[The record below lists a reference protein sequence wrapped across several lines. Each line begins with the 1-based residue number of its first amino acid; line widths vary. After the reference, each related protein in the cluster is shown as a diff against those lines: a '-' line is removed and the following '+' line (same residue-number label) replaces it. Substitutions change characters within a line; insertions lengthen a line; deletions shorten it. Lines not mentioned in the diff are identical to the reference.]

1 MSTIKPLEP
10 GFHRSMLLVSML
22 FVAVMAALD
31 ITIVSVAL
39 PYMAGSLNA
48 TPDEITWVVT
58 LFAIGQAIVIG
69 ITGHLSRLLG
79 RKRLAIISV
88 VGFVLSSAACGLSQ
102 DLDMIVLFRFIQ
114 GLFAGPLI
122 PISQSALIDAY
133 PAEQRTRVLAMW
145 AMGVTLG
152 PAIGPVLGGILTQT
166 LDWRWNFWVNFP
178 IGAVA
183 LFLVL
188 TFMRPVKAQDV
199 RTDWLGLGLLAV
211 FLISLQIGLDQGDRL
226 DWFSSH
232 EIALLLLTAFIGFVA
247 FTARG
252 ILIGKR
258 NIINL
263 DLLRDT
269 NFAACALLMGV
280 LGVSFL
286 AFMVISPSL
295 YVQEFGWEIITAGY
309 AMGISAASLTV
320 ASQLA
325 NPLMRLVGKRPAV
338 VIGTLIIATGWL
350 LFSRVTLNASPEE
363 VIVPGAFICFGILIV
378 FPVIA
383 AQAFAHVPAHL
394 RDEAAGLFNLVKT
407 LGFSFGV
414 TFVTALIY
422 RGTQENWANI
432 VGYLD
437 PTRPGYS
444 YYLQAAGYDDSTPEA
459 GALLFE
465 VVQSQSGIL
474 TYTHAMEV
482 LALLALCG
490 LPLILFM
497 RTKPKPTPMPSFEA
511 TRPVSAS
518 ET

>member
-1 MSTIKPLEP
+1 MSAIKPLEP
-10 GFHRSMLLVSML
+10 GFHRTMLLVSML

-39 PYMAGSLNA
+39 PYMAGGLNA

-58 LFAIGQAIVIG
+58 IFAIGQAIVIG

-102 DLDMIVLFRFIQ
+102 NLDMIVVFRFIQ
-114 GLFAGPLI
+114 GMFAGPLI
-122 PISQSALIDAY
+122 PISQSVLIDAY

-145 AMGVTLG
+145 AMGVTAG
-152 PAIGPVLGGILTQT
+152 PAIGPVLGGVLTQT

-199 RTDWLGLGLLAV
+199 RTDWLGLGLLAL
-211 FLISLQIGLDQGDRL
+211 FLICLQVGLNQGDRL

-232 EIALLLLTAFIGFVA
+232 EIVLLLLTAFIGFIV

-252 ILIGKR
+252 ILIGER
-258 NIINL
+258 NIVNL

-269 NFAACALLMGV
+269 NFAACSLLMG
-280 LGVSFL
+280 LIGISFL
-286 AFMVISPSL
+286 AFMVLAPTL

-309 AMGISAASLTV
+309 AVGLSAATLIV
-320 ASQLA
+320 ASQFA
-325 NPLMRLVGKRPAV
+325 NPLMRLVGKRAAV
-338 VIGTLIIATGWL
+338 VVGSLITATGWF

-363 VIVPGAFICFGILIV
+363 VVVPGAFICFGMLIV

-383 AQAFAHVPAHL
+383 AQAFAYVPAHL

-407 LGFSFGV
+407 IGFSLGV
-414 TFVTALIY
+414 TFVTTLVY

-432 VGYLD
+432 VGFLD

-444 YYLQAAGYDDSTPEA
+444 YYLQAAGYDDGTPEA
-459 GALLFE
+459 GALLFQ
-465 VVQSQSGIL
+465 VMQTQSGIL
-474 TYTHAMEV
+474 TYNHTMEM
-482 LALLALCG
+482 LTLLVLCG
-490 LPLILFM
+490 LPLTLFM
-497 RTKPKPTPMPSFEA
+497 RTKPTLAPRKE
-511 TRPVSAS
+511 
-518 ET
+518 